1 MSVAQQFLKELKEGN
16 TVAAIEAIKEG
27 LRQDAYQKIEEAR
40 QEILESYG
48 FVLTEKKK
56 DKTYEEDD
64 SEESD
69 EEEELDEATKKE
81 IYTDL
86 SVWKDRAKELNSKV
100 TFSEEGHGGSKAIVA
115 SAPGSSQMVGKF
127 FLGGVSKTKG
137 KGTIYNTGS

>member
-48 FVLTEKKK
+48 FVLSEKKK

-69 EEEELDEATKKE
+69 DDEEEESEDE
-81 IYTDL
+81 
-86 SVWKDRAKELNSKV
+86 
-100 TFSEEGHGGSKAIVA
+100 
-115 SAPGSSQMVGKF
+115 
-127 FLGGVSKTKG
+127 
-137 KGTIYNTGS
+137 